1 MHQSTTIVSIVMIPM
16 SMLVS
21 TFTTIP
27 TINTTISN
35 IGNTTEAVRGSL
47 SSSSASSASLSSNSS
62 SSSSFSSSSYSSS
75 LSRSSSWS
83 SESSLENDKFASKFK
98 KGVRR
103 PQHSQSCTDISRQSR
118 AFEEDEE
125 DTVPLL
131 NEEGHVNRSASI
143 KKYLSMRKKCKDTTK
158 GQESSHLPARKSTL
172 KKKKGQ
178 NEIIRKVKSME
189 VLPVQNKQSGEG
201 ELDEKEIERRKE
213 EARKNITE
221 EKMKFSAFLNEITRQ
236 VISPYKLQTLGVT
249 DAHRAINPAK
259 SENSEGKEHKKPKH
273 SSKRSEKL
281 TKAQIILH
289 ILKVSIPIAI
299 IHLLRHTIITKKQ
312 INMFHIQKIVT
323 TIIPIQNLLTTMT
336 AHPHINILPAL
347 RLTIIPIQNLTAM
360 GHLLLCTSTIMVTK
374 NSHPL
379 LLYINTTIAMV
390 ITVEVQVQVQ
400 VHPHISILHTQKIM
414 IIPIQN
420 LFTIHL
426 LLHITTIIMMST
438 TEVLHPSI
446 TIIPQ
451 L

>member
-1 MHQSTTIVSIVMIPM
+1 MANVQTHHHHHHHHHHKSTHKHQHCHGSY
-16 SMLVS
+16 L
-21 TFTTIP
+21 
-27 TINTTISN
+27 
-35 IGNTTEAVRGSL
+35 TE
-47 SSSSASSASLSSNSS
+47 
-62 SSSSFSSSSYSSS
+62 
-75 LSRSSSWS
+75 RSSSWS

-98 KGVRR
+98 KGVCR

-131 NEEGHVNRSASI
+131 NEEGHVNRSESI
-143 KKYLSMRKKCKDTTK
+143 KKYLSMKKKCKDATK
-158 GQESSHLPARKSTL
+158 GQESSHMPARKSTL

-201 ELDEKEIERRKE
+201 KLDEKEIERRKE
-213 EARKNITE
+213 ESRKNIME

-236 VISPYKLQTLGVT
+236 VISPYRLQTLGVT

-259 SENSEGKEHKKPKH
+259 SETSEGKEHKKPKH

-299 IHLLRHTIITKKQ
+299 LHLLLHTIITKKQ

-323 TIIPIQNLLTTMT
+323 TIILIQNLIITMA

-347 RLTIIPIQNLTAM
+347 KLTIIPIQNLTAM
-360 GHLLLCTSTIMVTK
+360 GHLLLCTITIMVTK
-374 NSHPL
+374 NSHPF
-379 LLYINTTIAMV
+379 LLYINTTIVMV
-390 ITVEVQVQVQ
+390 ITIQVQ

-438 TEVLHPSI
+438 TEAHPLLRHSI
-446 TIIPQ
+446 TIRDVYLHNIIPR